1 MKETAMRSPALKMIA
16 RHALLVAC
24 LPACLSFCAALAQD
38 FDGSKPLICA
48 PQEAVNLVNGED
60 YVRGRP
66 ADLGVPAFMR
76 VDIAKKTIAGPK
88 RTTQIRYIEKGE
100 KQLLLQGT
108 EMDFAWTLAL
118 DQDAGTMVGTLVD
131 RLGAVVLFG
140 ACTPL

>member
-1 MKETAMRSPALKMIA
+1 MKTVA
-16 RHALLVAC
+16 RHALLLVC
-24 LPACLSFCAALAQD
+24 LPFCAALAED

-48 PQEAVNLVNGED
+48 PQEAVNLVDGED
-60 YVRGRP
+60 YVKGRP

-88 RTTQIRYIEKGE
+88 HTTQIRSVEKGE

-108 EMDFAWTLAL
+108 EMGFAWTLAL
-118 DQDAGTMVGTLVD
+118 DQEAGAMVGTLLD
-131 RLGAVVLFG
+131 RLGAVVFFG